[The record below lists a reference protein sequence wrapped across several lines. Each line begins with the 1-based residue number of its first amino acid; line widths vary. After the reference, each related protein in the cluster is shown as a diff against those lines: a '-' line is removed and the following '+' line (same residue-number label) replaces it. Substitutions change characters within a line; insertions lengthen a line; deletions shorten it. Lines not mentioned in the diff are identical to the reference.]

1 VNILGQRRGK
11 VIGLVSGWCRQNRIE
26 QRIMTDPTLYD
37 RDFYAWANEQAAL
50 LRAGK
55 LAAADIEN
63 IAEEIE
69 SMGKT
74 EKRELA
80 NRLAVLLLHLLK
92 WQYQPARRCS
102 SWQATIRV
110 QRRDLAIHLQDN
122 PSLKAK
128 LAETIEQAYGNAV
141 IEAASE
147 TGQPELSFPSECP
160 WTFELIMNAAFW
172 PGDGE
177 H

>member
-1 VNILGQRRGK
+1 
-11 VIGLVSGWCRQNRIE
+11 
-26 QRIMTDPTLYD
+26 MTDTTLYD

-55 LAAADIEN
+55 LDAADIAH

-69 SMGKT
+69 SMGRT

-92 WQYQPARRCS
+92 WQYQPKRRGA
-102 SWQATIRV
+102 SWEATIRV
-110 QRRDLAIHLQDN
+110 QRRDLAVHLTDN
-122 PSLKAK
+122 PSLKAR
-128 LAETIEQAYGNAV
+128 LPEVIGQAYGNAV

-147 TGQPELSFPSECP
+147 TGRPEADFPPECP
-160 WTFELIMNAAFW
+160 WTFERIMDAAFW
-172 PGDGE
+172 PGDGA